1 MMTRQTRGRRRGLL
15 PCLPATIALA
25 LLVAWVPGTPA
36 RAQASSTHLTQVEVT
51 GAYQLEVD
59 GLADTKV
66 QFYEGNPPVQVIML
80 RGSGPGFVLDRPTK
94 SVRRLVSEL
103 VRVNNAGSLSLLPG
117 ATGDLLPGGYQ
128 TDGPG
133 VRFSDDGHSY
143 YVTMKPPLIG
153 EVTVEKILSYSPEYR
168 RKMDLYTPSM
178 AAVQQLKQCSP
189 SARVELFY
197 GSWCA
202 FCRRHVPR
210 LLKALEE
217 AGHPV
222 SIRIVALPR
231 GFSNEKAAKDRGV
244 TRVPTLI
251 AYDGPREVGRLQ
263 GKDWDRPEEA
273 LVRILPL
280 ATAASVGGSR

>member
-1 MMTRQTRGRRRGLL
+1 MTRQTRGRGRRFL
-15 PCLPATIALA
+15 PCPPATIALA
-25 LLVAWVPGTPA
+25 LVVAWVPGTPA
-36 RAQASSTHLTQVEVT
+36 RSQASTVRPTQLEVT
-51 GAYQLEVD
+51 GTYQLEVD
-59 GLADTKV
+59 GLADATV
-66 QFYEGNPPVQVIML
+66 RFYEGNPPVQVIML
-80 RGSGPGFVLDRPTK
+80 STNGTGFVLDRPTK

-117 ATGDLLPGGYQ
+117 ATGDLVAGGYQ

-133 VRFSDDGHSY
+133 VRFSDNSHNY
-143 YVTMKPPLIG
+143 YVTMKPPLVG
-153 EVTVEKILSYSPEYR
+153 EVTVEKILNYSPEYR
-168 RKMDLYTPSM
+168 RKMDLYTPSV

-197 GSWCA
+197 GSWCP

-217 AGHPV
+217 AGHPM

-231 GFSNEKAAKDRGV
+231 GFTNEKAAKDRGV

-263 GKDWDRPEEA
+263 GQDWERPEEA
-273 LVRILPL
+273 LVRILPPV
-280 ATAASVGGSR
+280 TPASGGEGR

>member
-1 MMTRQTRGRRRGLL
+1 MTRQTRGQGRALL

-25 LLVAWVPGTPA
+25 LLVAWMSGTLA
-36 RAQASSTHLTQVEVT
+36 RAQTSSTHLTQVEIT

-59 GLADTKV
+59 GLGDTKV
-66 QFYEGNPPVQVIML
+66 QFYEGNPPVQVIVL
-80 RGSGPGFVLDRPTK
+80 SGNGTGFVLDRPTK

-103 VRVNNAGSLSLLPG
+103 ARVNNAGSLSLLPG
-117 ATGDLLPGGYQ
+117 ATGDLVPGGYQ
-128 TDGPG
+128 ADGPG
-133 VRFSDDGHSY
+133 VRFSDNGHNY
-143 YVTMKPPLIG
+143 YVTMKPPLVG
-153 EVTVEKILSYSPEYR
+153 EVTVEKILNYSPEYR
-168 RKMDLYTPSM
+168 KKMDLYTPSV
-178 AAVQQLKQCSP
+178 AAVKQLKECSP

-197 GSWCA
+197 GSWCS

-217 AGHPV
+217 AGNPV

-231 GFSNEKAAKDRGV
+231 GFTHEKAAKDRGV

-263 GKDWDRPEEA
+263 GQDWDRPEEA
-273 LVRILPL
+273 LVRILPF
-280 ATAASVGGSR
+280 ATAASGGGGR

>member
-1 MMTRQTRGRRRGLL
+1 MTRQTRGQGTALL

-25 LLVAWVPGTPA
+25 LLVAWMPGTLA
-36 RAQASSTHLTQVEVT
+36 RAQTSSTHLTQVEVT

-59 GLADTKV
+59 GLGDTKV
-66 QFYEGNPPVQVIML
+66 QFYEGNPPVQVIVL
-80 RGSGPGFVLDRPTK
+80 SGNGTGFVLDRPTK

-103 VRVNNAGSLSLLPG
+103 ARVNNTGSLSLLPG
-117 ATGDLLPGGYQ
+117 ATGDLVPGGYQ
-128 TDGPG
+128 ADGPG
-133 VRFSDDGHSY
+133 VRFSDKGHTY
-143 YVTMKPPLIG
+143 YVTMKPPLVG
-153 EVTVEKILSYSPEYR
+153 EVTVEKILNYSPEYR
-168 RKMDLYTPSM
+168 KKMDLYTPSV
-178 AAVQQLKQCSP
+178 AAVKQLKECSP

-197 GSWCA
+197 GSWCP

-217 AGHPV
+217 AGNPV

-231 GFSNEKAAKDRGV
+231 GFTNEKAAKDRGV

-263 GKDWDRPEEA
+263 GQDWDRPEEA

-280 ATAASVGGSR
+280 ATAASGGGGR